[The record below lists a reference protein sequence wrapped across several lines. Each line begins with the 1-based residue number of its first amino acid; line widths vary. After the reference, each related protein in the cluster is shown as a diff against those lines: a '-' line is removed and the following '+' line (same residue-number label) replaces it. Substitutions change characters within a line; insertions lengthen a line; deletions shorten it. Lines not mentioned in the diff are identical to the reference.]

1 MGETWGRGCSKYYGK
16 GVKTLLSYYANAS
29 ELSSAESH
37 PKPRSVYPFSSIY
50 SKVSREQHNK
60 GNIPAISSN
69 VFFSNVH
76 ETKKEWVPKTNYRP
90 VVFKQAPDHSE
101 VQDGDYSFHCQE
113 HRRSRMGLYGGHYG
127 RFSSCPNPLGFPQV
141 LRVRDRERE
150 EHESVCVPVHALRPL
165 NSSVA
170 VYASHTPR
178 KEIYQGLADSTSYVL
193 RRFPNNGKFVRHSGH
208 GDSKSNVYID
218 RSRVHDQQGEVGSQ
232 SSTDSG
238 VSRGPIEPSRA
249 DTLFARRE
257 SFEHLRKLP
266 DRMPKDILL
275 PQVSGSVSRPSQ
287 FRVGLHPVRQAPP
300 PSRYKVDEQVL
311 LPLYKGLSN
320 SGYRPAEDGSRNLA
334 GSNLLE
340 GISPNEPTSAN
351 TRDHDRRV
359 INRLVRSSSPQPSL
373 GPVASNVQPPSHQ
386 LVRTDGHSSDIGVF
400 PTRDKGPHISSLVR
414 QHHSVMVHSEARVT
428 QDFVP
433 PESHGR
439 DIGAVPLPSGN
450 ANSETPAGSV
460 ERPCGSGLQIDTG
473 RVGMG
478 LGQHHIQ
485 LGSGSVSHISPGGP
499 LCHQGQCSVEG
510 VRISMPGR
518 PGVRNGREINELEQV
533 GLDLPV
539 SPKETSARS
548 PAAPQGLYRSGGSHS
563 TLSGGIHNFAF
574 TQTDLS
580 WVSQIATPRIEPTH
594 GKGGSGSR
602 RSRIV
607 ETSRMDSMMNVYRA
621 QGFSSQT
628 LNTWAQHH
636 AVSTINTYQH
646 SWAMFLEYLSV
657 QGIEHSKVR
666 ESDVYN
672 FLQTHLESR
681 KAHRTLL
688 KYRAAF
694 IQPFKVCFN
703 IDLNTDF
710 AGQFARAS
718 ERINPPVVSAPM
730 PTWTLDVLFSFLNGP
745 QFEPLEECDMRHLK
759 WKTLA
764 LIFVATGR
772 RASGIANLSRDS
784 FKWGDDGFLY
794 LKWVK
799 SFRPKNFLLVERANV
814 KRRAKGLPVPPNCP
828 SIFPLVVGSQG
839 NNLLCPVRAYN
850 IYIKRTSG
858 EGFSDLFLWYHGK
871 NKGKVNVQ
879 SISAIFSNLVRQAKR
894 SAGIMNND
902 PIGPHQCRKLAASYG
917 ALLCNSERDEN
928 RLRERM
934 GFSALSV
941 LRKVYIRDVP
951 PLTHAFVTPGGIYT
965 PGKARSRF
973 YRANRRGSKRG
984 RGRGRGR

>member
-1 MGETWGRGCSKYYGK
+1 
-16 GVKTLLSYYANAS
+16 
-29 ELSSAESH
+29 
-37 PKPRSVYPFSSIY
+37 
-50 SKVSREQHNK
+50 
-60 GNIPAISSN
+60 
-69 VFFSNVH
+69 
-76 ETKKEWVPKTNYRP
+76 
-90 VVFKQAPDHSE
+90 
-101 VQDGDYSFHCQE
+101 
-113 HRRSRMGLYGGHYG
+113 
-127 RFSSCPNPLGFPQV
+127 
-141 LRVRDRERE
+141 
-150 EHESVCVPVHALRPL
+150 
-165 NSSVA
+165 
-170 VYASHTPR
+170 
-178 KEIYQGLADSTSYVL
+178 
-193 RRFPNNGKFVRHSGH
+193 
-208 GDSKSNVYID
+208 
-218 RSRVHDQQGEVGSQ
+218 
-232 SSTDSG
+232 
-238 VSRGPIEPSRA
+238 
-249 DTLFARRE
+249 
-257 SFEHLRKLP
+257 
-266 DRMPKDILL
+266 
-275 PQVSGSVSRPSQ
+275 
-287 FRVGLHPVRQAPP
+287 
-300 PSRYKVDEQVL
+300 
-311 LPLYKGLSN
+311 
-320 SGYRPAEDGSRNLA
+320 
-334 GSNLLE
+334 
-340 GISPNEPTSAN
+340 
-351 TRDHDRRV
+351 
-359 INRLVRSSSPQPSL
+359 
-373 GPVASNVQPPSHQ
+373 
-386 LVRTDGHSSDIGVF
+386 
-400 PTRDKGPHISSLVR
+400 
-414 QHHSVMVHSEARVT
+414 
-428 QDFVP
+428 
-433 PESHGR
+433 
-439 DIGAVPLPSGN
+439 
-450 ANSETPAGSV
+450 
-460 ERPCGSGLQIDTG
+460 
-473 RVGMG
+473 
-478 LGQHHIQ
+478 
-485 LGSGSVSHISPGGP
+485 
-499 LCHQGQCSVEG
+499 
-510 VRISMPGR
+510 
-518 PGVRNGREINELEQV
+518 
-533 GLDLPV
+533 
-539 SPKETSARS
+539 
-548 PAAPQGLYRSGGSHS
+548 
-563 TLSGGIHNFAF
+563 
-574 TQTDLS
+574 
-580 WVSQIATPRIEPTH
+580 
-594 GKGGSGSR
+594 
-602 RSRIV
+602 
-607 ETSRMDSMMNVYRA
+607 MDSMMNVYRA

-672 FLQTHLESR
+672 FLQMHLESR

-718 ERINPPVVSAPM
+718 ERINPPMVSAPM

-799 SFRPKNFLLVERANV
+799 NFRPKNFLLVERANV

-839 NNLLCPVRAYN
+839 NKLLCPVRAYN
-850 IYIKRTSG
+850 IYIERTSG
-858 EGFSDLFLWYHGK
+858 EGFSDVFLWYHGK
-871 NKGKVNVQ
+871 NNGKVNVQ
-879 SISAIFSNLVRQAKR
+879 TISAIFSNLVRQAKR

-951 PLTHAFVTPGGIYT
+951 PLKHAFVTPGGIYT

>member
-1 MGETWGRGCSKYYGK
+1 MGESWGQGCSRYHGK
-16 GVKTLLSYYANAS
+16 GIKTLLSHYANAT
-29 ELSSAESH
+29 ELSSTESH
-37 PKPRSVYPFSSIY
+37 SKPRSVNPFSSIY
-50 SKVSREQHNK
+50 SEVSRKQHNK
-60 GNIPAISSN
+60 RNIPTISSN
-69 VFFSNVH
+69 VFFGNVH
-76 ETKKEWVPKTNYRP
+76 ETKKEWVPETNYRP
-90 VVFKQAPDHSE
+90 VVFKQAPYHSE

-113 HRRSRMGLYGGHYG
+113 HRRGQMGLYGGHYG
-127 RFSSCPNPLGFPQV
+127 CFSSCPYPLGFPQV
-141 LRVRDRERE
+141 LRVRDRKRK
-150 EHESVCVPVHALRPL
+150 EHASVRVPVHALRPL

-178 KEIYQGLADSTSYVL
+178 KEIYQDLADSTSHIL
-193 RRFPNNGKFVRHSGH
+193 GRFPNNGKFVRQSGH
-208 GDSKSNVYID
+208 GDPNSNIYID
-218 RSRVHDQQGEVGSQ
+218 GSRVHDQQGEVGSQ
-232 SSTDSG
+232 SATVSG

-249 DTLFARRE
+249 NTLFARRE
-257 SFEHLRKLP
+257 SFEHFRKLP
-266 DRMPKDILL
+266 DCMPKNILL

-287 FRVGLHPVRQAPP
+287 FRVGIHPVRQAPP

-311 LPLYKGLSN
+311 LPLYKGQSN
-320 SGYRPAEDGSRNLA
+320 SGYRPAEVGSRHLA
-334 GSNLLE
+334 GSDLLE
-340 GISPNEPTSAN
+340 SISSNEPTSAN
-351 TRDHDRRV
+351 TRDHDRRI

-373 GPVASNVQPPSHQ
+373 GPVASNVQPLSHQ
-386 LVRTDGHSSDIGVF
+386 LVRTDGHSPDIGVL
-400 PTRDKGPHISSLVR
+400 PTRDKGPHSSSLVR
-414 QHHSVMVHSEARVT
+414 QHHGVMVHSKTRVT
-428 QDFVP
+428 QDFVSP
-433 PESHGR
+433 VSHSR
-439 DIGAVPLPSGN
+439 DIGALRVPSGN
-450 ANSETPAGSV
+450 SNSKTPTGSV
-460 ERPCGSGLQIDTG
+460 KCLSGSGLQIDSS

-478 LGQHHIQ
+478 LGQHHVQ

-499 LCHQGQCSVEG
+499 LRHQGQCPVEG
-510 VRISMPGR
+510 VRISMPGQS
-518 PGVRNGREINELEQV
+518 GVGNGREINELEQV

-539 SPKETSARS
+539 SSKETTSRS

-563 TLSGGIHNFAF
+563 TLSGGIHNIAF

-580 WVSQIATPRIEPTH
+580 WVTKVATPCNIEPTH

-607 ETSRMDSMMNVYRA
+607 EASRMDSMMNVYRD

-745 QFEPLEECDMRHLK
+745 QFEPLETCDMLHLK
-759 WKTLA
+759 GKTLA

-772 RASGIANLSRDS
+772 RASEITNLSRDS
-784 FKWGDDGFLY
+784 FKWGDDGVLY

-799 SFRPKNFLLVERANV
+799 DFRPKNFLLVERANV

-828 SIFPLVVGSQG
+828 SIYPLVVGPQG
-839 NNLLCPVRAYN
+839 NKLCPVRAYN
-850 IYIKRTSG
+850 IYIERTSG
-858 EGFSDLFLWYHGK
+858 EGFSDVFLWYHGK
-871 NKGKVNVQ
+871 NNGKVSVQ
-879 SISAIFSNLVRQAKR
+879 TISAIFSNLVRQAKR
-894 SAGIMNND
+894 SAGIINND

-951 PLTHAFVTPGGIYT
+951 PLTHRFVTPGGIYT
-965 PGKARSRF
+965 PGRARSRF
-973 YRANRRGSKRG
+973 YRANRRGSQRG
-984 RGRGRGR
+984 RGSGRGR